1 MMDTAGKVLVV
12 DDEKNMRESLA
23 EFLALD
29 GFACELAASGEDAL
43 SLLSRSTF
51 DAAVLDL
58 WLPGMSGIDVLGK
71 IRETGPSLP
80 VIMMSAH
87 GEIRDAVAAMKL
99 GATDYLVKPFD
110 PAELAFRLAKAI
122 SDSRL
127 IRLARVG
134 ERLDARLNAER
145 DTSSGGSWLGDD
157 PVMSGIINLVHR
169 VAPTDSTVLVTGESG
184 TGKEIIA
191 REIHR
196 QSTRSAGPFVPV
208 NVGAIPE
215 TLLESELFGY
225 EKGSFTGAENRKL
238 GLFELASGGTLFLD
252 ELGEMPLSMQVKL
265 LRVLQDRTIMRVGG
279 TRPIPVDVR
288 IVAATNRDLEA
299 LVRNGTF
306 REDLYFRVNVIRL
319 KLPALRDR
327 PLDIAPLAGMF
338 TARFSREMRKPV
350 SGLSPE
356 ALSMLSA
363 YGFPGNIRE
372 LENLIERAVILC
384 EGDVLEPRDFMIDRL
399 ALEEDSLRPD
409 SRAAANPAASA
420 FTASAA
426 SPAASPVSV
435 RDAEKQA
442 IVAALVRNAWHRE
455 RTSAELGIS
464 RRTLLTKM
472 KEYGLSEP

>member
-1 MMDTAGKVLVV
+1 
-12 DDEKNMRESLA
+12 
-23 EFLALD
+23 
-29 GFACELAASGEDAL
+29 
-43 SLLSRSTF
+43 
-51 DAAVLDL
+51 
-58 WLPGMSGIDVLGK
+58 
-71 IRETGPSLP
+71 
-80 VIMMSAH
+80 
-87 GEIRDAVAAMKL
+87 
-99 GATDYLVKPFD
+99 
-110 PAELAFRLAKAI
+110 
-122 SDSRL
+122 
-127 IRLARVG
+127 
-134 ERLDARLNAER
+134 
-145 DTSSGGSWLGDD
+145 
-157 PVMSGIINLVHR
+157 
-169 VAPTDSTVLVTGESG
+169 VLVTGESG

-442 IVAALVRNAWHRE
+442 IVAA
-455 RTSAELGIS
+455 ELGIS